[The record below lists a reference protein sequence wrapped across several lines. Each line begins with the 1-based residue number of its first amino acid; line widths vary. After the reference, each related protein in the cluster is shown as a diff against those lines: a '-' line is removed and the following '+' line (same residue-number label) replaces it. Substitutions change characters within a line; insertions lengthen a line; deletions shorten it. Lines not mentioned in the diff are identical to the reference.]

1 MYHANVNVNLVVENV
16 IQLKSGIM
24 TNVDTRAKTSY
35 IWKYYIWNPATRSC
49 ENDKYLASVI
59 YDLLITC
66 DEIIEETK
74 TVPGNFNEKK

>member
-1 MYHANVNVNLVVENV
+1 MLIREQKHHIYEN
-16 IQLKSGIM
+16 IIFGILLQ
-24 TNVDTRAKTSY
+24 K
-35 IWKYYIWNPATRSC
+35 SC

-59 YDLLITC
+59 YDLLITY